1 LLKKRG
7 KKRIALLVDEVFQ
20 GIGLDKAEVYKK
32 MLLNFIEY
40 PSKSYENIVV
50 VATSEGLSR

>member
-1 LLKKRG
+1 M
-7 KKRIALLVDEVFQ
+7 LVDEVFQ

>member
-1 LLKKRG
+1 
-7 KKRIALLVDEVFQ
+7 LLVDEVFQ

-50 VATSEGLSR
+50 VVATSEGLSR